1 MDKDEVYVYTHTH
14 THTHTHTME
23 YYSAINNENLLF
35 TAMWM
40 HLEGIMLSE
49 RSQRQIPYDTTY
61 MWNLKK
67 YSELVNVT
75 KK

>member
-1 MDKDEVYVYTHTH
+1 MQYTH

-23 YYSAINNENLLF
+23 YYSAINSENLLF

-40 HLEGIMLSE
+40 NLEGIMLSE
-49 RSQRQIPYDTTY
+49 QSQILYNITY

-75 KK
+75 KKQQTQIQRAS